1 MRYSNQKRPVRLT
14 SSKLKSLIRQTIRE
28 SKYDDPSYQSRV
40 SGHMS
45 SEITD
50 DDLRF
55 GIAAIYTSDA
65 RSGMVV
71 VQDCLE
77 QLTGLSIDEIHSE
90 LLDAFISAGMR
101 LK

>member
-1 MRYSNQKRPVRLT
+1 MRYSNQRRPVRLT

-28 SKYDDPSYQSRV
+28 SKYDDTSYQARISDK
-40 SGHMS
+40 MN

-55 GIAAIYTSDA
+55 TIAALYTSDA
-65 RSGMVV
+65 NGASV

-77 QLTGLSIDEIHSE
+77 KVTGLGIDDLHYE
-90 LLDAFISAGMR
+90 LLEAFISAGMR

>member
-28 SKYDDPSYQSRV
+28 SKYDDTSYQNRISDN
-40 SGHMS
+40 MS

-50 DDLRF
+50 DDLLF

-65 RSGMVV
+65 RSGMAVV
-71 VQDCLE
+71 HDCL
-77 QLTGLSIDEIHSE
+77 QKLTGLDSAELHYE
-90 LLDAFISAGMR
+90 LLDAFISSGMR

>member
-40 SGHMS
+40 SGNMS

-55 GIAAIYTSDA
+55 GIARLYSNDQGGAA
-65 RSGMVV
+65 V

-77 QLTGLSIDEIHSE
+77 QLTGLGIDEIHSE